1 MVLVN
6 FVPSSNTDEDV
17 IKSKK
22 TKKTDTFIINFSN
35 HLVKGCKNRIN
46 ALVSNSTA
54 NVIAIYDCIESDY
67 AA

>member
-1 MVLVN
+1 MQAIV
-6 FVPSSNTDEDV
+6 FIESG
-17 IKSKK
+17 K
-22 TKKTDTFIINFSN
+22 TREKIFNLFFYYFLFTFIINFSN